1 MVRRLLGF
9 WCLKLKA
16 RLKDRGLSATGKKQ
30 ALVMRLLGTDDMGQ
44 KPSRKEATKTL
55 TNQGAAAK
63 DAAKPPGAK
72 TAGKK
77 QESSAQLGKGF
88 GAVAKPKSRVVR
100 SIATIDA
107 EGSGSA
113 NDVPG
118 AKVLE
123 VAQGMAAKEN
133 ASNEAELTRKQ
144 EKKEKEEEE
153 AAKAVSG

>member
-9 WCLKLKA
+9 WCPKLKA

-63 DAAKPPGAK
+63 DATKPPGAK

-100 SIATIDA
+100 SIATVDT
-107 EGSGSA
+107 EGSGST
-113 NDVPG
+113 ND
-118 AKVLE
+118 
-123 VAQGMAAKEN
+123 
-133 ASNEAELTRKQ
+133 SNQAESTRKQ
-144 EKKEKEEEE
+144 EKKRKEEEA
-153 AAKAVSG
+153 AAKAVSGGGR